1 MKNQK
6 ETQQIKSL
14 TDLLIT
20 KFPSS
25 LTRRIELDS
34 NFIKQAKKWPDQT
47 LDFSFYEDL
56 EYIEVKGG
64 GEIRKIKVSQNKKLQ
79 SLIIPSQELAGTLD
93 LSSNSEIVEL
103 NIANNLL
110 NTVKVHG
117 NFSQKLKGLRKNN
130 LSPQK
135 HNPNKIHPV
144 RDATVVLL
152 DMSEAEKVKSSTSN
166 HQKSPEPEQV
176 SDNSTK
182 TTTSEEKS
190 APDLAAERNYQI
202 SQLENRLKLLEIS
215 RNEMVNSREEQ
226 IEELEQQL
234 AKKENKIQELKAAL
248 VEEQKVSTTKQ
259 AEVDW
264 LKKQLKQIIGEEEY
278 QAKVEVNY
286 PTRFK

>member
-1 MKNQK
+1 M
-6 ETQQIKSL
+6 
-14 TDLLIT
+14 
-20 KFPSS
+20 
-25 LTRRIELDS
+25 
-34 NFIKQAKKWPDQT
+34 
-47 LDFSFYEDL
+47 
-56 EYIEVKGG
+56 
-64 GEIRKIKVSQNKKLQ
+64 
-79 SLIIPSQELAGTLD
+79 
-93 LSSNSEIVEL
+93 
-103 NIANNLL
+103 
-110 NTVKVHG
+110 KVHG

-259 AEVDW
+259 AEVD
-264 LKKQLKQIIGEEEY
+264 
-278 QAKVEVNY
+278 
-286 PTRFK
+286 